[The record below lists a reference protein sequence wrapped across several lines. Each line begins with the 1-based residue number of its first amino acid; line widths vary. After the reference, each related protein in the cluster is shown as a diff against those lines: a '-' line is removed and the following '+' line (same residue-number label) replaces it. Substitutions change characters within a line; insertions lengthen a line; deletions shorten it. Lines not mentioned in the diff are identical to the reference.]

1 MSEKPRPSAEPTGG
15 HVTASADDD
24 AQPVRASDRPEPHEG
39 ARQADT
45 QREFLAFVSHELKNR
60 LATITGYAQLMRRRG
75 AYDEAAVDAI
85 LGQTRRVERL
95 LNDLVDTAQADAGR
109 LALRPGPTDL
119 SAVVAAAV
127 ADAQAMTARHT
138 VRDDLPADPV
148 LGSWDADRLG
158 QVLQNLL
165 GNAVKYAPDDTEIVA
180 RLERCHDGNVC
191 VSVVDQGPGVPPDML
206 PRLFDRFYRA
216 PTAATEAPGLGLG
229 LYVSR
234 MLVEAHGGDIWAE
247 PAGCGTCFRFTLPRR
262 PPAQA
267 PS

>member
-1 MSEKPRPSAEPTGG
+1 
-15 HVTASADDD
+15 V
-24 AQPVRASDRPEPHEG
+24 
-39 ARQADT
+39 
-45 QREFLAFVSHELKNR
+45 
-60 LATITGYAQLMRRRG
+60 
-75 AYDEAAVDAI
+75 
-85 LGQTRRVERL
+85 
-95 LNDLVDTAQADAGR
+95 NDLVDTAQADAGR

-138 VRDDLPADPV
+138 VRADLPGDPV
-148 LGSWDADRLG
+148 LGSWDAERLG

-165 GNAVKYAPDDTEIVA
+165 GNAVKYAPDHTEIVA
-180 RLERCHDGNVC
+180 RLERWHDGTVC

-216 PTAATEAPGLGLG
+216 PTAATIEAPGLGLG

-234 MLVEAHGGDIWAE
+234 MLVEAHGGNIWAE

-262 PPAQA
+262 PPAPAQ
-267 PS
+267 SRS